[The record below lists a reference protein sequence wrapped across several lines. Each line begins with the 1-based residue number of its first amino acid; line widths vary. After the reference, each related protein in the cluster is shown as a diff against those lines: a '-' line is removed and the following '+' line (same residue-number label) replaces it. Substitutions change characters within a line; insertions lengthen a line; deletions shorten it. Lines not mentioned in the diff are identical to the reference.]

1 LLLFRL
7 IRSGPGIEK
16 RKQFQRDKQ
25 FWGKQ
30 GKTYL
35 EVFVHAL
42 YKYACKG
49 RCKMKIEQKLIL
61 GYIGIVL
68 LVGGVGGIAV
78 NYTTKIRKNVDET
91 ILSNVVEVEGAS
103 VISYKVQ
110 QISSSIR
117 ELFLGTI
124 EERPGKIKKAK
135 KRIKKSISVSQKFI
149 FLWEDA
155 IETGLRLSGEKEED
169 DEKLKEMKILNE
181 NLHNFIVLVK
191 KTIGL
196 LEESGYET
204 AKEFFEDKTEPLS
217 RKIQYIAKRL
227 EKDIE
232 KEMITDME
240 EIRTIA
246 KNTMMFSVIAT
257 IIALLITIAIRF
269 FISKS
274 IITPITKLRD
284 ATVEI
289 GKGKLDAQII
299 EVTSN
304 DEIGELAASF
314 KKMTE
319 DLKRTTTSI
328 DNLNMEI
335 TKRVQAEEK
344 LKSYFDELERSN
356 KELQQF
362 AYIASH
368 DLQEPLRMV
377 ASYTQLLAMRYK
389 GKLDS
394 DADEFIAFAVD
405 GANRMQAL
413 INDLLA
419 YSRVGTKGKEFQ
431 PTDCQTVLDN
441 ITRNLQKIIEES
453 SAEITHDP
461 LPTVV
466 GDDIQLGQLF
476 QNFIVNAIKFQSD
489 SYPRIHISAEKNEK
503 EWIFSVKDDGIGI
516 DPEFKER
523 IFEIFQRLHARG
535 EYPGTGIGLAICKK
549 IVERH
554 GGRVWVESEPGKG
567 STFYFSISM
576 KGEN

>member
-1 LLLFRL
+1 
-7 IRSGPGIEK
+7 
-16 RKQFQRDKQ
+16 
-25 FWGKQ
+25 
-30 GKTYL
+30 
-35 EVFVHAL
+35 
-42 YKYACKG
+42 
-49 RCKMKIEQKLIL
+49 MKIDQKLIL
-61 GYIGIVL
+61 GYVGIVL

-78 NYTTKIRKNVDET
+78 NYTTKIGKNVDET
-91 ILSNVVEVEGAS
+91 VLSNVVEVEGAS

-124 EERPGKIKKAK
+124 EERPEKIKKAK
-135 KRIKKSISVSQKFI
+135 MQINKSISVSQKFI
-149 FLWEDA
+149 LLWEDA
-155 IETGLRLSGEKEED
+155 IETGLRLSGEQEE
-169 DEKLKEMKILNE
+169 EVKLEEIKILGE
-181 NLHNFIVLVK
+181 NLNNFIVLVN

-196 LEESGYET
+196 LEESGYAT
-204 AKEFFEDKTEPLS
+204 ALVFFEDKTEPLS
-217 RKIQYIAKRL
+217 QKIQNIAKRL
-227 EKDIE
+227 GKDIE
-232 KEMITDME
+232 KEMITEME
-240 EIRTIA
+240 EIRIIA
-246 KNTMMFSVIAT
+246 KNTVKYSAIAT
-257 IIALLITIAIRF
+257 IIALLITIGIRF
-269 FISKS
+269 YISKS

-328 DNLNMEI
+328 DNLNKEI

-344 LKSYFDELERSN
+344 LKGYFDELERSN

-405 GANRMQAL
+405 GANRMQGL

-431 PTDCQTVLDN
+431 PTDCKTVLDN

-466 GDDIQLGQLF
+466 ADDIQLGQLF
-476 QNFIVNAIKFQSD
+476 QNLIVNAIKFQSD
-489 SYPRIHISAEKNEK
+489 SYPRIHITAEKNEK

-516 DPEFKER
+516 EPEFKER
-523 IFEIFQRLHARG
+523 IFEIFQRLHAKG

-576 KGEN
+576 KGENQS